1 MDEEHGPI
9 KKCLMTVT
17 TVVPQ
22 EPFVSSVVISELPR
36 HSEFSE
42 LSEYSETVSISEPE
56 QVPSPAMLDF
66 IASNHNS
73 PVHGPPLVP
82 ADPPPA
88 AANSPAVNKR
98 KKNNAPVDVNDLRC
112 SRRLAGLSVG
122 FKNEAAAVK
131 AKEMARCKK
140 NLSSEFE
147 HVICNP
153 EAGPPPEL
161 PLETIQAIAVKQ
173 CLIPPEEVSGEKL
186 MAPASHD

>member
-1 MDEEHGPI
+1 MLPSAI
-9 KKCLMTVT
+9 S
-17 TVVPQ
+17 
-22 EPFVSSVVISELPR
+22 VS
-36 HSEFSE
+36 
-42 LSEYSETVSISEPE
+42 
-56 QVPSPAMLDF
+56 
-66 IASNHNS
+66 
-73 PVHGPPLVP
+73 
-82 ADPPPA
+82 A
-88 AANSPAVNKR
+88 AQHKR
-98 KKNNAPVDVNDLRC
+98 KKNNAPLDVNDLRR

-131 AKEMARCKK
+131 AKEWDQCKK